1 MKNSAEKSI
10 EVLILAIPET
20 AGSALYGMIDMLS
33 ATGNLWQT
41 LVRSNDEMKR
51 FKVKIVSTLDRA
63 FTCGN
68 GIPVN
73 PQVSIEDAPYAPIII
88 LPEIW
93 LGPDESIHGRYP
105 ALVEWVRRAYR
116 EGAELYS
123 ACSGSIL
130 LAETGL
136 LDGRS
141 ATSHWGY
148 TDMFKRDYPR
158 VNFDATSNLVYADR
172 LGKIVTAGGTTSW
185 HDLALHIIARH
196 ASPGDALHI
205 AKVYLL
211 KWHPEGQLPYTGLV
225 RRTPHAD
232 SIVKN
237 CETWMSGHYHDND
250 AIKQI
255 INMVDV
261 PERSLKR
268 RFKSATGNTLIGHLQ
283 NLRIEEAK
291 RILEEDG
298 LPIDE
303 VSVEVGYMDVSFF
316 RRLFKRLTG
325 LSPGQYRRMFQP
337 IKLSDA

>member
-1 MKNSAEKSI
+1 MKNNAEKSI

-20 AGSALYGMIDMLS
+20 AGSALYGMVDMLS

-41 LVRSNDEMKR
+41 LVRSNDELKR

-73 PQVSIEDAPYAPIII
+73 PQVSIEDAPFAPIVI

-105 ALVEWVRRAYR
+105 GLVEWIRRIYR
-116 EGAELYS
+116 DGAELYS

-148 TDMFKRDYPR
+148 ADM
-158 VNFDATSNLVYADR
+158 
-172 LGKIVTAGGTTSW
+172 
-185 HDLALHIIARH
+185 
-196 ASPGDALHI
+196 
-205 AKVYLL
+205 
-211 KWHPEGQLPYTGLV
+211 
-225 RRTPHAD
+225 
-232 SIVKN
+232 
-237 CETWMSGHYHDND
+237 
-250 AIKQI
+250 
-255 INMVDV
+255 
-261 PERSLKR
+261 
-268 RFKSATGNTLIGHLQ
+268 
-283 NLRIEEAK
+283 
-291 RILEEDG
+291 
-298 LPIDE
+298 
-303 VSVEVGYMDVSFF
+303 F

-337 IKLSDA
+337 IMLSDA